1 VSATYGPNSAAAE
14 RLLDDLDHLHPGAVA
29 ALAAAGGGTVG
40 TAPDDP
46 DLAARAELRT
56 RLREIARLGRRLDA
70 VRAVGDEVAAWA
82 SSTTHWFPAGVAAT
96 GDSTKEIGPRMAAVP
111 IVLDAAYAVVLED
124 LLSDDELDL
133 LLAPWEEVVG
143 SPFGEREARADRRD
157 EGQET
162 ADELEEAADE
172 IEEAAD
178 DAATDHS
185 RGDPA

>member
-1 VSATYGPNSAAAE
+1 MSGTYGPNSVAAE

-56 RLREIARLGRRLDA
+56 RLREIARLGRRLEA

-143 SPFGEREARADRRD
+143 SPFGDRGARTDRRD
-157 EGQET
+157 EGREA
-162 ADELEEAADE
+162 ADELED
-172 IEEAAD
+172 AD
-178 DAATDHS
+178 DGAATDHS